1 MPFVSTGPL
10 SIRCVE
16 DELDP
21 RVEALADAAGSP
33 WNSFAFARLQQAC
46 GQTTRFL
53 TAERDGQPIG
63 VLALWISGSRRA
75 PMLDSVLARTV
86 RIPDEP
92 AVPSGD
98 REVAKAL
105 AAAAMAEIRRL
116 RAVEA
121 VWRVELPRL
130 LTPGDMA
137 LLGFRVGTRGIGV
150 LELPREEEALE
161 GLLSRTARKQVRK
174 ARKAG
179 LQVEV
184 AVGVDRLLPLLDRS
198 FARAGLPAR
207 DHAYVRTLFG
217 TLSSEVLVVTH
228 AGRDLSALLWSR
240 VGRVG
245 LNVFHGRDD
254 GDADGASNL
263 LHLELFARCLRAG
276 VELLHTGDA
285 GLPGESD
292 PRVRGITHFK
302 ETMGFEVRP
311 AFQGDWMPRPFAAG
325 VRRAAL
331 DAWVRVTDGGSG
343 KT

>member
-1 MPFVSTGPL
+1 MPANPL
-10 SIRCVE
+10 IRSV
-16 DELDP
+16 DGDP
-21 RVEALADAAGSP
+21 DSKALALADEAGSP
-33 WNSFAFARLQQAC
+33 WNSLAFARLQRAC

-53 TAERDGQPIG
+53 IAERDGEPVG
-63 VLALWISGSRRA
+63 LLALWISGSRRV
-75 PMLDSVLARTV
+75 PMLDSVLTRTV
-86 RIPDEP
+86 RLPDEP

-105 AAAAMAEIRRL
+105 AQAAMEEIRRL

-130 LTPGDMA
+130 LTPGDLA
-137 LLGFRVGTRGIGV
+137 LLGFRVETRGVGV
-150 LELPREEEALE
+150 LELPRKEEALE

-184 AVGVDRLLPLLDRS
+184 AQGVDRLLPLLDRS

-207 DHAYVRTLFG
+207 DHGYVRLLYG

-228 AGRDLSALLWSR
+228 AGRDVSALLWSR

-254 GDADGASNL
+254 GDVEGASNL

-276 VELLHTGDA
+276 VEILHTGDA
-285 GLPGESD
+285 GLPGEAD

-311 AFQGDWMPRPFAAG
+311 AFQGEWTPRPFAAG

-331 DAWVRVTDGGSG
+331 DAWMRVSDSGGAQA
-343 KT
+343 